1 MSSHSEFRNPHS
13 ALAYSAF
20 RNPHSAIGNKGFTLI
35 EIIILIVM
43 AGILLPAIIV
53 PFATGVRKSGKPEL
67 VTTAM
72 YLAHQR
78 MEELMKYK
86 YTNGALNP
94 TVGFVAFPTGVPNYS
109 GENEIVYLADDLST
123 PSGDVGYKRIIV
135 RVTDPDGDTYN
146 VYSVVAGFPL
156 VGFDA
161 ASSYDTDDQY
171 GAGNPGNSLTWSHTI
186 SGSNRILIV
195 GVSINNSAGQTV
207 LNPGGVTYAGSPLT
221 LIGVGSRANARVE
234 MWYLV
239 APATGTNNVVV
250 TLSAGATARFVVGA
264 VSFTNV
270 DQTSPLGTFQSATNN
285 TATASVTVTSVPGE
299 LVVGVLAK
307 RNSNEGATVGAGQ
320 TEYWN
325 RVTSNA
331 TATSNE
337 WGAGSTE
344 QGAASVII
352 SWTFSTARPWA
363 IGAVPLKGI

>member
-1 MSSHSEFRNPHS
+1 LGDMRVIKSMNK
-13 ALAYSAF
+13 
-20 RNPHSAIGNKGFTLI
+20 KGFTLI

-43 AGILLPAIIV
+43 AAILLPAIIV
-53 PFATGVRKSGKPEL
+53 PFVTGVKGSGKPEK

-109 GENEIVYLADDLST
+109 GENEIVYVENDLIT

-135 RVTDPDGDTYN
+135 RVTDPDGGTYNTYN

-161 ASSYDTDDQY
+161 ASSYDTDNQY
-171 GAGNPGNSLTWSHTI
+171 GAGNPGNSLTWSLPI

-221 LIGVGSRANARVE
+221 RIGVGSRANARVE

-270 DQTSPLGTFQSATNN
+270 NQTSPLGTFQSANNN

-331 TATSNE
+331 TATNNE